1 MPLRVALAQCNPIV
15 GDIDGNA
22 AMILSMWHKAAV
34 AGADLVVFS
43 ELVLTGYPPEDL
55 LLKPDF
61 LLAEQA
67 ALRQLALDGPAGCV
81 AVVGH
86 VDADPDSDDEPT
98 EQLASW
104 DTAISAR
111 NLHNA
116 ASVLRDGA
124 IAATYRKLRLPN
136 YGVFD
141 EARYFTSGDQPV
153 VVDVSGVPVG
163 IAICED
169 MWAVEGPFA
178 ASAAAGAKVIVSPN
192 ASPYHRN
199 KRASRESWAARHA
212 RRDGVFVLFVNQ
224 VGGQDEVVFDGDS
237 FAMTPDG
244 SVGQRAAFCE
254 AGLAIADLDVDTG
267 SCTPVTPVP
276 LDPDPVGA
284 VWDAL
289 VLATRDYVAKNGFA
303 KVWVALSGGIDSAVV
318 GALAV
323 DALGPDAVT
332 GVALPSP
339 HSSDHS
345 LADAHG
351 LAANLGI
358 TCHEL
363 AIEPAMVAFEELLG
377 TLLTDEFGLAEEN
390 LQSRIR
396 GTVMMALSNEHG
408 GLVLTTGNK
417 SEYAVGYATLYG
429 DMNGAFGP
437 IKDVP
442 KTLVWE
448 LARLRNTRPR
458 PVGGATGGD
467 GATIP
472 WSSIDKPP
480 SAELRPGQ
488 LDQDSLP
495 EYELLDAIIEGLIE
509 DDRSVEELVADGFD
523 EEVVRDIR
531 RKIDRAEFK
540 RRQSA
545 PGPKITKRAFGRERR
560 VPITNGWHG

>member
-1 MPLRVALAQCNPIV
+1 MSLRVAIAQCNPVV
-15 GDIDGNA
+15 GDIAGNTEDVLDAWRLA
-22 AMILSMWHKAAV
+22 AEQ
-34 AGADLVVFS
+34 GAELVVFS
-43 ELVLTGYPPEDL
+43 ELALTGYPPEDL

-61 LLAEQA
+61 LEAGHA
-67 ALRQLALDGPAGCV
+67 ALRALAAEGPHGCV

-86 VDADPDSDDEPT
+86 VESHPEADDEPE
-98 EQLASW
+98 EQDAAW

-124 IAATYRKLRLPN
+124 IEATYRKLRLPN

-141 EARYFTSGDQPV
+141 EARYFTSEDQPL
-153 VVDVSGVPVG
+153 VVDVAGVAVG
-163 IAICED
+163 VVICED
-169 MWAVEGPFA
+169 MWAFEGPVHD
-178 ASAAAGAKVIVSPN
+178 SALAGAQVIAAPN
-192 ASPYHRN
+192 ASPYHRG
-199 KRASRESWAARHA
+199 KRATREHWAGRHTK
-212 RRDGVFVLFVNQ
+212 RDGTFVLYANQ

-237 FAMTPDG
+237 FVMQPDG
-244 SVGQRAAFCE
+244 EVGARAAFCAE
-254 AGLAIADLDVDTG
+254 DLVIADLDLDAGTA
-267 SCTPVTPVP
+267 TPVGSSQPP
-276 LDPDPVGA
+276 ALDPVGA

-289 VLATRDYVAKNGFA
+289 VLATRDYVRKNSFRD
-303 KVWVALSGGIDSAVV
+303 VWIAVSGGIDSAVT
-318 GALAV
+318 AAIAV
-323 DALGPDAVT
+323 DAIGAENVT

-345 LADAHG
+345 IDDAHA
-351 LAANLGI
+351 LAANMGFAI
-358 TCHEL
+358 HEL
-363 AIEPAMVAFEELLG
+363 AIEPAMVAMEQVLG
-377 TLLTDEFGLAEEN
+377 DLLTPEPGIAEEN

-396 GTVMMALSNEHG
+396 GTLMMALSNERG

-437 IKDVP
+437 LKDVP

-448 LARLRNTRPR
+448 LARWRNRDEE
-458 PVGGATGGD
+458 A
-467 GATIP
+467 IP
-472 WSSIDKPP
+472 WSSITKPP

-495 EYELLDAIIEGLIE
+495 EYELLDAIIEGLID
-509 DDRSVEELVADGFD
+509 DDRSIDELVEDGFD
-523 EEVVRDIR
+523 EAVVRDIR

-545 PGPKITKRAFGRERR
+545 PGPKVTKRAFGRERR
-560 VPITNGWHG
+560 VPITNGWRG

>member
-1 MPLRVALAQCNPIV
+1 MPLRVALAQCNPVV
-15 GDIDGNA
+15 GDIAGNA
-22 AMILSMWHKAAV
+22 ATILSMWQDAAE

-61 LLAEQA
+61 LEAERA
-67 ALRQLALDGPAGCV
+67 ALLQLAADGPTGCV

-86 VDADPDSDDEPT
+86 VDADPDSDDEPE
-98 EQLASW
+98 EQQAAW
-104 DTAISAR
+104 DTAISER

-124 IAATYRKLRLPN
+124 IEATYRKLRLPN

-141 EARYFTSGDQPV
+141 EARYFTSEDRPV
-153 VVDVSGVPVG
+153 VVDVAGVPVG

-169 MWAVEGPFA
+169 MWATAGPFA
-178 ASAAAGAKVIVSPN
+178 ASAAAGAKVIAAPN
-192 ASPYHRN
+192 ASPFHHD
-199 KRASRESWAARHA
+199 KRAVREHWAARHA
-212 RRDGVFVLFVNQ
+212 QRDGTFVLYVNQ

-237 FAMTPDG
+237 FVMTPDG
-244 SVGQRAAFCE
+244 SVGQRAPFCAE
-254 AGLAIADLDVDTG
+254 ALSIADLDVEAGT
-267 SCTPVTPVP
+267 CTPITPVP
-276 LDPDPVGA
+276 TDPDPIGA
-284 VWDAL
+284 VWEAL
-289 VLATRDYVAKNGFA
+289 VLATRDYVTKNGFS

-318 GALAV
+318 GAIAV

-345 LADAHG
+345 LGDAHG

-363 AIEPAMVAFEELLG
+363 AIEPAMVAFEQVLG
-377 TLLTDEFGLAEEN
+377 DLLTDEFGIAEEN

-442 KTLVWE
+442 KTMVWE
-448 LARLRNTRPR
+448 IARWRNSQPR
-458 PVGGATGGD
+458 PD
-467 GATIP
+467 GEAGETIP
-472 WSSIDKPP
+472 WSSIDMNFMN
-480 SAELRPGQ
+480 LN
-488 LDQDSLP
+488 
-495 EYELLDAIIEGLIE
+495 
-509 DDRSVEELVADGFD
+509 
-523 EEVVRDIR
+523 
-531 RKIDRAEFK
+531 
-540 RRQSA
+540 QSA
-545 PGPKITKRAFGRERR
+545 HGGREFGFICSRLR
-560 VPITNGWHG
+560 QNSTASGSPPAHKKWTSGLRQARSINISIPRPA